1 MPPKVCGVSTQSAS
15 SDGKSAK
22 LRDAATLAI
31 EKLLDPQA
39 AAKGVPV
46 KPDSPTLVLLAAGKG
61 TRFGQ
66 EPKCAQLVNGIPLAR
81 HSIEAFRCFSPSPII
96 CVVGYRYQQVAAA
109 LGDDNFYVRSENP
122 AGGTAFAA
130 YEAFSIPDLERQNPV
145 LIVTMGDRIVPGAI
159 FRRLYETHMASPR
172 EADLTF
178 LTAVYEAPKNRGK
191 GRIIRGAD
199 GKVLGIVEQKDIDA
213 IPDEKLRK
221 SLDDLTEGNCP
232 LYAIRARSLRARL
245 EDLSNDNAQRQYY
258 LTDLIE
264 VIRRE
269 GGEIRTI
276 STTLA
281 EPEYDLLCSDVTR
294 PMDLAL
300 LEGVLRSAARSDA
313 AEGAEVEETAAIIRA
328 ERPAVQTA
336 SIAMQLEELA
346 ATGPK
351 LGFKP
356 DQPVSIGISG
366 GRLRIAFMH
375 PDMGRFFGP
384 AWQMPTGAGDPAGRE
399 QIVVLMQCSEDRRIH
414 LTPTNPEFQEKIC
427 SIPADI
433 DCMYPG
439 AEVGDWYSYEGFGTR
454 MAENLLLSLGYFTDG
469 ELQKRREQAQPL
481 PPSSLWISTSMRRP
495 FSLVGNAIASMRTVR
510 SGSLGGKVQAAL
522 GRENFT
528 GLRIVSSGNI
538 PRGGFSSSSAVTVAT
553 KNAINALFD
562 LGIPADLLV
571 HLSCQAEYGTGVRAG
586 SLDQATEQKGRA
598 GQGTLLSSN
607 PQDNYRIIG
616 TYPVP
621 SERFHVLFP
630 YSVDRDR
637 AAWRWSANVYAA
649 EPDTGRQTTGEMRKM
664 TGKAAELA
672 AILLQLPVEQDFFKR
687 LESDFVQDGQLGS
700 ESRRWV
706 ADMLRNTPLL
716 ITQEELRETV
726 ERHRQWH
733 TEQVAEVEKLDAA
746 AAAKKTDTTF
756 ASLFAGW
763 RDPVLSRAISTG
775 RFVEERGVPLRAML
789 GYLFAE
795 VAKNF
800 YLIHHPDEWIEWVSR
815 SQRGDRCFEIDPDG
829 LPDVGEMLSPMD
841 WERGL
846 SGAPLMELWLERCGA
861 MPFDFNRGLGDDDL
875 SSSTPPELH
884 RIEGS
889 NFFRGLAL
897 IDLIEAMLKR
907 AFGRDAVAVRV
918 NAAGQGDFFQ
928 VHVDTE
934 KAGLNAVKDFVRQ
947 AFYRRFG
954 LTPEEEFVEPHP
966 GGGALGV
973 RLERFQQLPDLVRA
987 LGRVPPAKRFK
998 QASDRRS

>member
-1 MPPKVCGVSTQSAS
+1 MVSAVSTRQNA
-15 SDGKSAK
+15 GKKQEPPACL
-22 LRDAATLAI
+22 LRDAV
-31 EKLLDPQA
+31 KLDPGKILDPGYR
-39 AAKGVPV
+39 AKGVPV
-46 KPDSPTLVLLAAGKG
+46 RADAPALVLLAAGKG

-66 EPKCAQLVNGIPLAR
+66 EPKCAQRVNGIPLAR
-81 HSIEAFRCFSPSPII
+81 HSIEAFRIFSPSPIV
-96 CVVGYRYQQVAAA
+96 CVVGYRHEDVAAA
-109 LGDDNFYVRSENP
+109 LGEGNVYVRSENP

-130 YEAFSIPDLERQNPV
+130 YEAFSVAALEEQNPV
-145 LIVTMGDRIVPGAI
+145 VIVTMGDRIVPGSI
-159 FRRLYETHMASPR
+159 FGRLYETHMTAPR

-178 LTAVYEAPKNRGK
+178 LTAIYERPRHRGK

-213 IPDEKLRK
+213 IPDEKVRQ

-232 LYAIRARSLRARL
+232 LYAIRARVLRRHL
-245 EDLSNDNAQRQYY
+245 EALSNDNAQRQFY

-264 VIRRE
+264 GIRHN

-276 STTLA
+276 TTTLA
-281 EPEYDLLCSDVTR
+281 DPEYDLLCSDVTR
-294 PMDLAL
+294 PLDLAL
-300 LEGVLRSAARSDA
+300 LEGVLKSAQAGDSAGRP
-313 AEGAEVEETAAIIRA
+313 EVEHAAAVIRA

-336 SIAMQLEELA
+336 SIALQLDELISA
-346 ATGPK
+346 GCK

-356 DQPVSIGISG
+356 DQPVAIGISG

-384 AWQMPTGAGDPAGRE
+384 AWQMPTGAGDPSGRE
-399 QIVVLMQCSEDRRIH
+399 QIVVLMQSSEDRRIH
-414 LTPTNPEFQEKIC
+414 LTPTNPEFQEKVC

-433 DCMYPG
+433 ECMYPG

-454 MAENLLLSLGYFTDG
+454 MAENLLLSLGYFTDD
-469 ELQKRREQAQPL
+469 ELQSRRERGRPL

-510 SGSLGGKVQAAL
+510 SGSLGAKVQAAL
-522 GRENFT
+522 GRESFT
-528 GLRIVSSGNI
+528 GVRIVTSGNI
-538 PRGGFSSSSAVTVAT
+538 PRGGFSSSSAVTVAA

-607 PQDNYRIIG
+607 PQDNYRILG

-621 SERFHVLFP
+621 AQRFQVLFP

-637 AAWRWSANVYAA
+637 AAWRWSAGVYAA
-649 EPDTGRQTTGEMRKM
+649 DPESGPQTTGEMRKM
-664 TGKAAELA
+664 TGKAAELG
-672 AILLQLPVEQDFFKR
+672 AILVQLPLDQDFFKR
-687 LESDFVQDGQLGS
+687 LESDFVEQGVLGL
-700 ESRRWV
+700 ENRRW
-706 ADMLRNTPLL
+706 AASALRSMPLL
-716 ITQEELRETV
+716 ISQEALRA
-726 ERHRQWH
+726 QI
-733 TEQVAEVEKLDAA
+733 EQRRDWFIDQLAESEKIGKEAA
-746 AAAKKTDTTF
+746 AEKTDATF
-756 ASLFAGW
+756 TSLFAGW
-763 RDPVLSRAISTG
+763 RDPLLARTG
-775 RFVEERGVPLRAML
+775 PSGQVVRERGVPLRAMV

-800 YLIHHPDEWIEWVSR
+800 YLIHHPEQWIEWVSR
-815 SQRGDRCFEIDPDG
+815 SQRGDRCYEIDPDQ
-829 LPDVGEMLSPMD
+829 LPDSGSMLSEMD
-841 WERGL
+841 WEK
-846 SGAPLMELWLERCGA
+846 GAAGPDLMERWLERAGA
-861 MPFDFNRGLGDDDL
+861 KPFDFNRGLDDDHL
-875 SSSTPPELH
+875 AAAPEIH
-884 RIEGS
+884 QIEGT

-897 IDLIEAMLKR
+897 IDLAEAMLKR

-934 KAGLNAVKDFVRQ
+934 KAAIEAVKEFVRK

-954 LTPEEEFVEPHP
+954 ITPEQEFVEPHP
-966 GGGALGV
+966 GGGAVGI
-973 RLERFQQLPDLVRA
+973 RLSRFQHLTDLLRA
-987 LGRVPPAKRFK
+987 LGRVP
-998 QASDRRS
+998 ASPLR